1 MHKQVAEQVTAQ
13 VQATPIGNHLR
24 TYPATLASLSR
35 GLFDARSAMRIAAR
49 AASIELRA
57 MPAAAVNFK
66 RPATLRLDSA
76 YGVLTA
82 RIDLAGYP
90 ALEAIA
96 LDSNRQRNTALA
108 NLWLAPLL
116 EKLAANGYPQPT
128 VAELVLAD
136 ESTPPQGLAFEFRHT
151 SADTCSE
158 ITDAAV
164 IVDLPLS
171 LAMLLERRWLAVTGA
186 IQALPVL
193 SLPTHLRLRS
203 RNCSQALL
211 ASLRCGD
218 ILLGWQP
225 RGNHV
230 RGASIDNVTL
240 RWGVGNGWCASAQAS
255 VAAHTI
261 TLENKPMTTT
271 YNLDNDLPAEQEVG
285 RAGEAG
291 ETGEAAPQIDVGQL
305 EIPVHLEIVTLNLPI
320 AQIAALE
327 PGCILEL
334 PVPVDDAQ
342 IRLVSHGQVLAFG
355 ELVAVGGQLG
365 LQIHRMAERNDRLS

>member
-1 MHKQVAEQVTAQ
+1 MHKQVSEQIE
-13 VQATPIGNHLR
+13 ATPIGNRLR
-24 TYPATLASLSR
+24 SYPAALASLSR
-35 GLFDARSAMRIAAR
+35 GLFDARSTMRTAAR
-49 AASIELRA
+49 AAGIELRA
-57 MPAAAVNFK
+57 LPAASLSFK
-66 RPATLRLDSA
+66 RAATLRLDSA
-76 YGVLTA
+76 YGAVTA
-82 RIDLAGYP
+82 LVDLAGHP
-90 ALEAIA
+90 ALEMIA
-96 LDSNRQRNTALA
+96 LDSDRQRRTALA

-128 VAELVLAD
+128 VAELTLTG
-136 ESTPPQGLAFEFRHT
+136 ESTLAQGLAFEFRHA
-151 SADTCSE
+151 SADTCLGVA
-158 ITDAAV
+158 DLAV
-164 IVDLPLS
+164 ITDLPLA
-171 LAMLLERRWLAVTGA
+171 LASLLERQWLTVFNTT
-186 IQALPVL
+186 QALPAL

-211 ASLRCGD
+211 ASLRSGD

-225 RGNHV
+225 RGNYV
-230 RGASIDNVTL
+230 RGAPIDNVAL
-240 RWGVGNGWCASAQAS
+240 RWGVSNGWCAAALAS

-271 YNLDNDLPAEQEVG
+271 YNLDNDQPADL
-285 RAGEAG
+285 
-291 ETGEAAPQIDVGQL
+291 EAADTAEPAAQIDVGQL

-365 LQIHRMAERNDRLS
+365 LQIHRMAERNERNS

>member
-1 MHKQVAEQVTAQ
+1 MHKQVTEKVR
-13 VQATPIGNHLR
+13 ATPIANRLR
-24 TYPATLASLSR
+24 SYPPALASLSR
-35 GLFDARSAMRIAAR
+35 GVFDARSTMRIAVGAIG
-49 AASIELRA
+49 IELRA
-57 MPAAAVNFK
+57 MPAASISFK
-66 RPATLRLDSA
+66 RAATLRLDSS

-82 RIDLAGYP
+82 LIDLAGHP

-96 LDSNRQRNTALA
+96 LDSNRQRSTALA
-108 NLWLAPLL
+108 NLWLTPLL
-116 EKLAANGYPQPT
+116 EKLAANGYPQPS
-128 VAELVLAD
+128 VAELTLVD
-136 ESTPPQGLAFEFRHT
+136 VSTATQGLAFGFRL
-151 SADTCSE
+151 AAAKTCPE
-158 ITDAAV
+158 IAEVAV
-164 IVDLPLS
+164 IVDLPLP
-171 LAMLLERRWLAVTGA
+171 LATLLERQWLTASGA
-186 IQALPVL
+186 AQALPAAL

-203 RNCSQALL
+203 RHCSQALL

-230 RGASIDNVTL
+230 RGAAIDNVTL
-240 RWGVGNGWCASAQAS
+240 RWGAGNGWCATAQAS

-271 YNLDNDLPAEQEVG
+271 YNLDNDQLAEREV
-285 RAGEAG
+285 
-291 ETGEAAPQIDVGQL
+291 TEAAEQIDVGQL

>member
-1 MHKQVAEQVTAQ
+1 MHKRVTEQVTEQ
-13 VQATPIGNHLR
+13 VEATPIGNRLR
-24 TYPATLASLSR
+24 SYPAALASLSR
-35 GLFDARSAMRIAAR
+35 SLFDARSTMRMAAR
-49 AASIELRA
+49 TAGIELRA
-57 MPAAAVNFK
+57 LPAASISFK
-66 RPATLRLDSA
+66 RAATLRLDSA

-82 RIDLAGYP
+82 LVDLASHP
-90 ALEAIA
+90 ALEMIA
-96 LDSNRQRNTALA
+96 LDSDRQRRIALA

-128 VAELVLAD
+128 VAELTLAGA
-136 ESTPPQGLAFEFRHT
+136 STLAQGLAFEFRHA
-151 SADTCSE
+151 SADTFPGVA
-158 ITDAAV
+158 DVAV
-164 IVDLPLS
+164 IVDLPLP
-171 LAMLLERRWLAVTGA
+171 LATLLEQQSLTVFNTT
-186 IQALPVL
+186 QALPAL

-225 RGNHV
+225 RGNYV
-230 RGASIDNVTL
+230 RGAPIDNVAL
-240 RWGVGNGWCASAQAS
+240 RWGVSNGWCAGALAS

-271 YNLDNDLPAEQEVG
+271 YNLDNDQPADL
-285 RAGEAG
+285 
-291 ETGEAAPQIDVGQL
+291 EAAEAAAQIDVGQL

-365 LQIHRMAERNDRLS
+365 LQIHRMAERNERNS

>member
-1 MHKQVAEQVTAQ
+1 MHKQVTQQVTEQ
-13 VQATPIGNHLR
+13 GMEEVMATPIGNRLR
-24 TYPATLASLSR
+24 SYPAALASLSR
-35 GLFDARSAMRIAAR
+35 GLFDARSTMRVAAR
-49 AASIELRA
+49 AAGIELRA
-57 MPAAAVNFK
+57 LPAASVSFK
-66 RPATLRLDSA
+66 RAATLRLDSA

-82 RIDLAGYP
+82 LIDLASHP
-90 ALEAIA
+90 ALEMIA
-96 LDSNRQRNTALA
+96 LDTDRPRRIALA

-116 EKLAANGYPQPT
+116 EKLVAHGYPQPT
-128 VAELVLAD
+128 VAELTLAD
-136 ESTPPQGLAFEFRHT
+136 DATPAQGLAFEFQHV
-151 SADTCSE
+151 SADTCP
-158 ITDAAV
+158 DVADVAV
-164 IVDLPLS
+164 IVDLPPA
-171 LAMLLERRWLAVTGA
+171 LATLLERQWLTAAGA
-186 IQALPVL
+186 TQALPAL

-225 RGNHV
+225 RGNYV
-230 RGASIDNVTL
+230 RGAPIDNVAL
-240 RWGVGNGWCASAQAS
+240 RWGVSNGWCASALAS

-271 YNLDNDLPAEQEVG
+271 YNLDNDQPADL
-285 RAGEAG
+285 EAVD
-291 ETGEAAPQIDVGQL
+291 AAQQIDVGQL

-327 PGCILEL
+327 SGCILEL

-365 LQIHRMAERNDRLS
+365 LQIHRMAERNERHS